1 MLTAQ
6 TLRLVQDM
14 NLKPYNTEEYRIM
27 RCAIINN
34 ESDIPFDHLD
44 QQVIDRLRNIGGF
57 NVNFNED
64 DEKWIVS
71 L

>member
-57 NVNFNED
+57 NVNFDED
-64 DEKWIVS
+64 KEKWIVS

>member
-6 TLRLVQDM
+6 ILRLVQDM
-14 NLKPYNTEEYRIM
+14 NLKPHSTEEYRIM

-57 NVNFNED
+57 NVNFNEEE
-64 DEKWIVS
+64 EKWIVS